1 MLPPR
6 RLTVQLLLLL
16 LRCTARIQF
25 IVFIETISISSGQ
38 IQMLQSQPHLTK
50 SSRRDKLLVSVNF
63 LVHGIICHGIDFF
76 SFWVIQ
82 MLDHL
87 ARLRS

>member
-6 RLTVQLLLLL
+6 RLTVQLLLL

-63 LVHGIICHGIDFF
+63 SVHGIICHGIDFLAF
-76 SFWVIQ
+76 GSFKC
-82 MLDHL
+82 
-87 ARLRS
+87 